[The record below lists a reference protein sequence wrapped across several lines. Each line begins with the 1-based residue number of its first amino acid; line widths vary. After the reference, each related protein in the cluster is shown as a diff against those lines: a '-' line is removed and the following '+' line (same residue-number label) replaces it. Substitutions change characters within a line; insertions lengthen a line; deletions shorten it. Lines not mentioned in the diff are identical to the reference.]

1 MTDFFSSPR
10 PDLVRRLALITGA
23 SSGIGLAFARVFAGH
38 GWDLIVTARRHD
50 RLEKLCEE
58 IRLRFGVEA
67 HAVAADLSDPTAP
80 ATLLAA
86 AEALGRTI
94 DGLVNNAGYG
104 VPDGFVGNSYET
116 HKAFLQVLQ
125 LSPTELMH
133 RVLPAMIEQKFGRI
147 INVASLAGYLP
158 GSPTSTLYGP
168 VKSYLIRLSQ
178 GLHLEARDHG
188 VHVSALCPGWTYSE
202 FHEVSGE
209 LKFTR
214 NTPEWAWMGP
224 DEVAREGYS
233 AAEANRAVCVPGAPN
248 KVASALLKILPD
260 DWSMELISSQLRRV
274 KRE

>member
-1 MTDFFSSPR
+1 M
-10 PDLVRRLALITGA
+10 VRRLALITGA
-23 SSGIGLAFARVFAGH
+23 SSGIGLAFARVFAAK
-38 GWDLIVTARRHD
+38 GWDLIVTARRQD

-67 HAVAADLSDPTAP
+67 TPFAQDLADP
-80 ATLLAA
+80 AA
-86 AEALGRTI
+86 ALNLMKCAEGLGRTI

-116 HKAFLQVLQ
+116 HQTFLQVMQ

-133 RVLPAMIEQKFGRI
+133 RVLTPMVEQKFGRI

-178 GLHLEARDHG
+178 GLHLETRDHG

-209 LKFTR
+209 LRLTR

-224 DEVAREGYS
+224 DEVAREGYG
-233 AAEANRAVCVPGAPN
+233 AVEANRAVCVPGAPN
-248 KVASALLKILPD
+248 KVASALLKVLPD
-260 DWSMELISSQLRRV
+260 DWAMEWVSGQLRRI
-274 KRE
+274 KRD